1 MNSNAPMIVC
11 LCNVDIIVKIVVW
24 LLVIVDILSNHVIN
38 TTIITNINLSI
49 TITNIIFEIGRQ
61 WNKTWVYNI

>member
-1 MNSNAPMIVC
+1 MNSNATMIVC